1 MDQIMHGK
9 IITQYH
15 RNQQYTTIF
24 NQNTGLFIRKEDKNV
39 QEPFW
44 AEDGPELLDVSITT
58 YCEREC
64 PFCYRK
70 SNREGYHISL
80 DDLKKIVSQ
89 AKEIGV
95 LQIAIGGGNP
105 NQHPDFIEIL
115 RYIRDNG
122 IVPSYTTNGEGL
134 SDEILEA
141 TKMYCGAMAISVY
154 APYNESAYLE
164 LVNRAKY
171 FGVKVNLHIIL
182 TTDTICQI
190 IKWLKNPPQFF
201 YNSNAIIFLNYKNVG
216 GDLDLSIRDAAL
228 WKEFFYAVE
237 HSSNLTI
244 GFDSCTVPG
253 IVSYMD
259 GISPSLIEPCEAGR
273 FSAFISEDLEVFPCS
288 FLANTDCGISLRNH
302 TLLDIWKNADLF
314 ISMRERVRENNCK
327 NCMHEYL
334 CHGGCHFFP
343 INNCLRNYTP

>member
-1 MDQIMHGK
+1 MHGK

-15 RNQQYTTIF
+15 KNQQYTTIF

-134 SDEILEA
+134 SDEILKA

-182 TTDTICQI
+182 TIDSICQI
-190 IKWLKNPPQFF
+190 IRWLKKPPQFF

-216 GDLDLSIRDAAL
+216 GDLNLSIRDAAL

-253 IVSYMD
+253 IVSYME

-273 FSAFISEDLEVFPCS
+273 FSPFISEDLEVFPCS

-327 NCMHEYL
+327 NCMHGNL

>member
-1 MDQIMHGK
+1 M
-9 IITQYH
+9 
-15 RNQQYTTIF
+15 
-24 NQNTGLFIRKEDKNV
+24 
-39 QEPFW
+39 
-44 AEDGPELLDVSITT
+44 
-58 YCEREC
+58 
-64 PFCYRK
+64 
-70 SNREGYHISL
+70 
-80 DDLKKIVSQ
+80 SQ

-182 TTDTICQI
+182 TTDSICQI

-253 IVSYMD
+253 IVSYME

>member
-253 IVSYMD
+253 IVSYME

-334 CHGGCHFFP
+334 CHGGCPFFP